1 MVKLKDI
8 GQKIEYRTEMERVD
22 YTKKEL
28 LILAF
33 DHRSSFVEKLFGIK
47 GRVPTAQEKEQI
59 TDYKRN
65 IFEGFKLAVAKGVP
79 KKIAGLLVDEEFGAN
94 IAREARA
101 KDYNLA
107 MPVEKS
113 GQEEFDFEYGDDFK
127 KHIEAFDPIYTKV
140 LVRYNPEGDM
150 DMNERQLSR
159 LKILS
164 DYLHMRRRPFLF
176 ELLVPATKEQLEKVG
191 GSKENY
197 DVEVRP
203 KLMVVALSEIQRA
216 GVEPEIWKLEGT
228 EKESDAMALVKQ
240 AQAGGRKAGVITLGR
255 GESKEMVQKWLT
267 TGAKIEGI
275 IGFAV
280 GRTIFWDPLVE
291 LRSGK
296 VSRDVA
302 IGKIAQNYLDF
313 ANLWMNERKS

>member
-1 MVKLKDI
+1 MGK
-8 GQKIEYRTEMERVD
+8 VD
-22 YTKKEL
+22 YTRKEL

-33 DHRSSFVEKLFGIK
+33 DHRSSFVERLFGIK
-47 GRVPTAQEKEQI
+47 GRAPTDQEKEEVCG
-59 TDYKRN
+59 YKRN
-65 IFEGFKLAVAKGVP
+65 IFEGFKLAVTKGVP
-79 KKIAGLLVDEEFGAN
+79 KDIAGLLVDEEFGAD

-101 KDYNLA
+101 KGYNLA

-113 GQEEFDFEYGDDFK
+113 GQEEFDFEYGEEFR
-127 KHIEAFDPIYTKV
+127 KHIEAFDPKYTKV

-150 DMNERQLSR
+150 DMNKRQLSR
-159 LKILS
+159 LKVLS
-164 DYLHMRRRPFLF
+164 DYLHAKKRPFLF
-176 ELLVPATKEQLEKVG
+176 ELLVPATKEQLAKVG
-191 GSKENY
+191 ESKERY
-197 DVEVRP
+197 DAEVRP
-203 KLMVVALSEIQRA
+203 KLMVIALSDIQRA

-228 EKESDAMALVKQ
+228 EKESDALALVKQ

-291 LRSGK
+291 LKAGK
-296 VSRDVA
+296 ISRDVA
-302 IGKIAQNYLDF
+302 IEKIAQNYLDF
-313 ANLWMNERKS
+313 ANLWISMRK

>member
-1 MVKLKDI
+1 
-8 GQKIEYRTEMERVD
+8 MEKVD

-47 GRVPTAQEKEQI
+47 GRAPTAQEKEEVC
-59 TDYKRN
+59 DYKSN

-79 KKIAGLLVDEEFGAN
+79 KDIAGLLVDEEFGAN

-101 KDYNLA
+101 KGYNLA

-113 GQEEFDFEYGDDFK
+113 GQEEFDFEYGDEFGR
-127 KHIEAFDPIYTKV
+127 HIEAFDPKYTKV
-140 LVRYNPEGDM
+140 LVRYNPEGDG
-150 DMNERQLSR
+150 DMNKRQLSR
-159 LKILS
+159 LKVLS
-164 DYLHMRRRPFLF
+164 DYLHAKRRPFLF
-176 ELLVPATKEQLEKVG
+176 ELLVPATKEQLAKVG
-191 GSKENY
+191 ESKERY
-197 DVEVRP
+197 DTEVRP
-203 KLMVVALSEIQRA
+203 KLMVIALSDMQRA

-228 EKESDAMALVKQ
+228 EKESDALALVKQ

-291 LRSGK
+291 LKAGK

-302 IGKIAQNYLDF
+302 IEKIAQNYLDF
-313 ANLWMNERKS
+313 ANLWINMRK

>member
-1 MVKLKDI
+1 MAK
-8 GQKIEYRTEMERVD
+8 VD
-22 YTKKEL
+22 YTKREL

-47 GRVPTAQEKEQI
+47 GRAPTAQEKEQI
-59 TDYKRN
+59 SDYKWN
-65 IFEGFKLAVAKGVP
+65 IFEGFKLAVVKGVP
-79 KKIAGLLVDEEFGAN
+79 KDIAGLLVDEEFGTS

-101 KDYNLA
+101 KGYNLA

-113 GQEEFDFEYGDDFK
+113 GQEEFDFEYGENFRQ
-127 KHIEAFDPIYTKV
+127 HIEAFDPAYTKV
-140 LVRYNPEGDM
+140 LVRYNPDGDK
-150 DMNERQLSR
+150 DMNKRQLSR
-159 LKILS
+159 LKVLS
-164 DYLHMRRRPFLF
+164 DYLHSKRRPFLF

-191 GSKENY
+191 GSKEEY
-197 DVEVRP
+197 DAAVRP
-203 KLMVVALSEIQRA
+203 KLMVVSLSEIQKA

-228 EKESDAMALVKQ
+228 EKESDALALVKQ
-240 AQAGGRKAGVITLGR
+240 AQTGGRKAGVITLGR

-291 LRSGK
+291 LRAGK
-296 VSRDVA
+296 ASRDVA

-313 ANLWMNERKS
+313 ANLWMNEKKG